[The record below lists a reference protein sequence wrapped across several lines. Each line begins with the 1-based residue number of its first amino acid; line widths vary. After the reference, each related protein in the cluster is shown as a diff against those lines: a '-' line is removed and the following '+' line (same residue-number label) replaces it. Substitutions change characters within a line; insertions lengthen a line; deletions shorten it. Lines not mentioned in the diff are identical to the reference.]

1 MPIRVGLVAVVL
13 AVAGAGVGGPRPGG
27 AASPDAAV
35 RFGRDVLPILSDN
48 CFLCHGPDAKARKA
62 DLRLDTH
69 DGALAVI
76 VPGKSAES
84 ELVRRIT
91 AADDERMPPPKTKR
105 ALTPAQ
111 KETLRRWIDQGAP
124 WGKHWA
130 YESPERP
137 PVPEI
142 QDAKSR
148 IRNPIDAFVLARLR
162 VEGLSPGHPLA
173 GRPEADKATLLRR
186 VTLDLTG
193 LPPTLAE
200 IDAFLADTS
209 PGAYERVV
217 DRLLASPRYGERMA
231 ADWLDVARFADTN
244 GYQNDF
250 ARSMWPWRDWVIAAF
265 NRNQPFDQFVVEQLA
280 GDLLPNP
287 TLEQRI
293 ATGFNRNNRTVTE
306 AGSIEEEWR
315 VENAVDRVETTA
327 TAFLGVTMGCCR
339 CHDHKFDPFTQREFY
354 QFLAYFN
361 SVNEKGFYSETPGNV
376 PPLIQVRSAEDERRV
391 KQFDEAIAAAAKA
404 VKSEE
409 ASLAERQQKWEDG
422 LRTTPPPADPRDWAV
437 RFPLAG
443 DFHGQ
448 VGTHDLTPRYS
459 SPAAATREGEA
470 PAEPNGPVRQEPRPP
485 GRSFAGKAVGGL
497 GFTADG
503 PISKALRLD
512 GKEKTFVD
520 AGQAV
525 HPERDQSFSYGAWVK
540 PRGNGGAILSK
551 MDDAAAFR
559 GFDLLLLGQERSQR
573 KNRVAV
579 HLVHHWPDDAVKI
592 QTRDPLPADAW
603 SHVFVTYDG
612 SGKAAGVTLYVNG
625 QRAPTMVVNDHL
637 TGTIAT
643 DQPLRLGARSGSAP
657 LAGDLADVR
666 VYPRALTADEVK
678 AVAVQPLALA
688 VEPPADART
697 PGQQALLGQVFR
709 ATFGTEL
716 VEARRREE
724 QAKQEKAAHEKRVP
738 TVMVM
743 EDLPKPRPTY
753 VLKRGQYD
761 VPDKSQQVEPGVPAC
776 LPPLPAGASKNRLG
790 LARWL
795 IAPANPL
802 LARVTVNRFWQRYFG
817 TGLVATAEDFGVRG
831 ERPSHPEL
839 LDWLAVEFR
848 ESGWDVKHLQK
859 LIVTSATYRQA
870 SKASPALLH
879 KDPENRLLA
888 RGPRFRLPAEVV
900 RDNALA
906 AAGLLTERLGGPS
919 VKPYQPA
926 GLWEELAG
934 GAGEGPY
941 VQDKGPNLYRR
952 SLYVYRKRTVP
963 HPEMA
968 TFDAGSREVC
978 QVKRARTNTPLQALE
993 LLNDVTYV
1001 EAARRLAERMLTE
1014 GGRSPSDRLTFAF
1027 RRATG
1032 RPPTAAELQVLTR
1045 GLDRYRDQFD
1055 ADPDSAKK
1063 FVHQGESP
1071 VNDKL
1076 DPVELAA
1083 YAAVAGVI
1091 LNLDETITKE

>member
-1 MPIRVGLVAVVL
+1 MSSRVGLLAAVL
-13 AVAGAGVGGPRPGG
+13 AATEIGVTRLSPG
-27 AASPDAAV
+27 AAAPPDSVV
-35 RFGRDVLPILSDN
+35 RFSRDVLPILSEN
-48 CFLCHGPDAKARKA
+48 CFLCHGPDAKGRKA
-62 DLRLDTH
+62 DLRLDTR

-76 VPGKSAES
+76 TPGKSADS
-84 ELVRRIT
+84 ELLRRVT
-91 AADDERMPPPKTKR
+91 ATDNERMPPPKSKR
-105 ALTPAQ
+105 APLSAAQ
-111 KETLRRWIDQGAP
+111 QQTLRRWVDQGAR
-124 WGKHWA
+124 WGRHWA
-130 YESPERP
+130 YEPPERP
-137 PVPEI
+137 PIADISDP
-142 QDAKSR
+142 KSQ
-148 IRNPIDAFVLARLR
+148 IRNPIDALVLARLR
-162 VEGLSPGHPLA
+162 AEGLSLA
-173 GRPEADKATLLRR
+173 PEADKATLLRR

-209 PGAYERVV
+209 PDAYERVV
-217 DRLLASPRYGERMA
+217 TRLLASPRYGERMA
-231 ADWLDVARFADTN
+231 IDWLDVARFADTN

-280 GDLLPNP
+280 GDLLPHP
-287 TLEQRI
+287 TVAQRI

-315 VENAVDRVETTA
+315 VENTVDRVETTA

-339 CHDHKFDPFTQREFY
+339 CHDHKFDPISQREFY
-354 QFLAYFN
+354 QFFAYFN
-361 SVNEKGFYSETPGNV
+361 SINEKGFYSETPGNV
-376 PPLIQVRSAEDERRV
+376 PPLIQVRSPEDEQRL
-391 KQFDEAIAAAAKA
+391 KQLDAAVAAAAKSVA
-404 VKSEE
+404 AEE
-409 ASLAERQQKWEDG
+409 AALADRQRRWEDG
-422 LRTTPPPADPRDWAV
+422 LRTTATPADPRDWTV
-437 RFPLAG
+437 RFPLTG
-443 DFHGQ
+443 DIHRQ
-448 VGTHDLTPRYS
+448 VGIQDPTLRPLSPRGKGDQNQG
-459 SPAAATREGEA
+459 SP
-470 PAEPNGPVRQEPRPP
+470 P
-485 GRSFAGKAVGGL
+485 SHLGKEMGGL

-503 PISKALRLD
+503 PIGKALRLD
-512 GKEKTFVD
+512 GKEKTFID

-525 HPERDQSFSYGAWVK
+525 RLERDGQFSYGAWVK

-559 GFDLLLLGQERSQR
+559 GVDLLVLGQEGSQR
-573 KNRVAV
+573 KNRIAV
-579 HLVHHWPDDAVKI
+579 HLVHHWPDNAIKV
-592 QTRDPLPADAW
+592 QTREPLSTDAW
-603 SHVFVTYDG
+603 SHVFATYDG
-612 SGKAAGVTLYVNG
+612 SGKAAGVVVYVNG
-625 QRAPTMVVNDHL
+625 IRATTTVAADHL
-637 TGTIAT
+637 TDTIAT
-643 DQPLRLGARSGSAP
+643 DQPLRLGARSASAA

-666 VYPRALTADEVK
+666 VYPRALTAVEVN
-678 AVAVQPLALA
+678 AVAIQPLALA
-688 VEPPADART
+688 VEPPTDARS
-697 PGQQALLGQVFR
+697 PAQQALLGQVYG
-709 ATFGTEL
+709 TTIGTEL
-716 VEARRREE
+716 VSARRRAEK
-724 QAKQEKAAHEKRVP
+724 AKQEKAAYEKKIP

-761 VPDKSQQVEPGVPAC
+761 APDKTQELQRGVPAC
-776 LPPLPAGASKNRLG
+776 LPPLPAGAPPTRLG

-795 IAPANPL
+795 VDPVNPL

-817 TGLVATAEDFGVRG
+817 AGLVATPEDFGVRG
-831 ERPSHPEL
+831 ERPTNPEL

-848 ESGWDVKHLQK
+848 ENGWDVKHLQR
-859 LIVTSATYRQA
+859 LIVTSATYRQ
-870 SKASPALLH
+870 SSNASPALLQ

-941 VQDKGPNLYRR
+941 VQDTGPNLYRR

-1001 EAARRLAERMLTE
+1001 EAARRLAERMLSE
-1014 GGRSPSDRLTFAF
+1014 GGQSPSERLTFAF
-1027 RRATG
+1027 RLATG
-1032 RPPTAAELQVLTR
+1032 RRPTAAALQILTR
-1045 GLDRYRDQFD
+1045 GLERYRDQFA
-1055 ADPDSAKK
+1055 ADPAAAKD
-1063 FVHQGESP
+1063 FVHQGESK
-1071 VNDKL
+1071 VNEAL
-1076 DPVELAA
+1076 DTVELAA
-1083 YAAVAGVI
+1083 HAAVAGVI